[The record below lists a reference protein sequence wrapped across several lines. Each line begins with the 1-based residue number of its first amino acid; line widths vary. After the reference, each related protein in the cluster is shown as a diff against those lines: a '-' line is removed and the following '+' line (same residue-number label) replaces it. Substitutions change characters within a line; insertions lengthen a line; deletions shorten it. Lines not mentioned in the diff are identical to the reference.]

1 MSIWSKFRSKRFLT
15 VFVIVTALVI
25 CAIVA
30 LSVMVPAWATYKDYY
45 DKAIAEREHK
55 KYLNS
60 LPLELLGITANLGAG
75 VEFYDN
81 GKAAP
86 TTDDFEVMAHFT
98 EKGQERD
105 EMLMPSDFELIVPA
119 DFAQKGGTVT
129 IKYSWTS
136 PTAEEGAEPKVLTA
150 DVPVSLTHV
159 ALKKLTVTSKP
170 YRIYYSDEMSFKKE
184 GMEAK
189 AEYNDGSYVMLT
201 ERDLGVKTT
210 GTLEA
215 GMTAATVSYYDG
227 ESEVTADVPVTVVGA
242 SEYDDGDIVSID
254 TDGEVYLSE
263 GDILA
268 DVKPS
273 VRATYVSGN
282 RLLLG
287 DSNAYTVEGNTE
299 KASFMKN
306 CVITIRLK
314 DDSSISK
321 RVAATV
327 RNGIDAE
334 DAGKTGGKDV
344 TVTGWAYDEDG
355 MLIEDEAETTAVEG
369 ASELSFVLE
378 SDSIAKTNFSMRIAN
393 RTEEGGQIVPV
404 NLASVAKLT
413 VNGRYVPIDRNYVLA
428 AQSAADADK
437 YMFTDVYL
445 PDLTLNPGANDIKLT
460 FTSSAKLA
468 IDRLDLT
475 TKYEGKFYE
484 SMSDYISDCASTGSE
499 FALDIEKVRNWS
511 TTPGAYGHGMC
522 SDGTYLYVTYTR
534 WAQDLR
540 QMIVAKFDPVT
551 NEVVATSDWT
561 EAATYES
568 SAGITYYDGKIII
581 FYADGRTAGYVNASE
596 FTEGCKFTDY
606 DGFEFG
612 GLEGQTLR
620 DVYWNNVAQRFAV
633 WTGNNVW
640 IYDASKQEPIK
651 NIALPGDNM
660 GNPMRMTGSADYI
673 FINYSKDGTYTPV
686 LYLFDWEGNQVGR
699 VVIPNTIEAMD
710 VGSADNEKIV
720 NTARTNTQAIAYH
733 NGDFYFTALKF
744 NSNNQPDVPNNGA
757 DATAYMRASLPEVSI
772 DRDLNLNF
780 GEFLA
785 SCADEHYEP
794 QFEVVPATGSVGQI
808 GDVTSGYNM
817 GGISDGE
824 YIYLALNTGGNVSTA
839 IYKIDP
845 STYEVVA
852 NTVAVDTNIPRDE
865 SGEVV
870 SPNYGDNSQLMIKDG
885 VLYIFVIGN
894 KVYSIPL
901 SEIENGAKPVEA
913 TDLPFGKVTSGVG
926 RTDVLKGAY
935 WSDAVGRF
943 AVVDKTG
950 KMFLLEEDGTQVGDT
965 ITLRSY
971 SGMKVTSVT
980 GDDKYIYVA
989 YSVNNQ
995 TSVPFD
1001 IYTWDG
1007 TFVGS
1012 GAPEGIH
1019 LRQNVGEPEDGN
1031 PVHQP
1036 YNIQAIFFHDGEMY
1050 TTFCSW
1056 TNDDYRGDTG
1066 LYLWKMSADY
1076 TTYDQTERLIGLT
1089 VEDNGARKSYKTG
1102 ESFEADKITV
1112 YANYSDG
1119 KPSAEVTGYTVTPA
1133 TFTEPGN
1140 YPVTV
1145 SYTVGHVTV
1154 TAETPFDVEVRAPVS
1169 VSVNTDGA
1177 KKEYR
1182 VGESFDKSSV
1192 TMTVHYTNGSSE
1204 EVTDFD
1210 VDPKTFI
1217 STGETEV
1224 TFSYSDGTNTFVAAD
1239 KLTVNVSEALN
1250 FGDYVKEGGDTFTV
1264 TSVSGTRPV
1273 VPDVGTYTTG
1283 GTSDGRYVY
1292 VAMAT
1297 DTVGS
1302 DSGTVTIY
1310 QLDPMNDFSV
1320 VANQRIGDFGPSGDY
1335 DRMFVKDN
1343 TLYCILEAN
1352 KVYSISL
1359 GEDGTG
1365 FASNE
1370 FASAT
1375 LPFTGTDAEW
1385 NEELGRYAVR
1395 NGNNIYLYNE
1405 NGELVTD
1412 ADVTNTFTPSG
1423 TGTLSAIAS
1432 DEKYI
1437 YVSFRSD
1444 NQTSI
1449 PIVIYD
1455 WNGNLVGTCAPQS
1468 AGYPEAGYN
1477 TQAMFEYNGAMYA
1490 TVCSFGTAGY
1500 HMYVWAI
1507 TPVA

>member
-170 YRIYYSDEMSFKKE
+170 YRIYYSDEMSFAKE

-210 GTLEA
+210 GPLAA
-215 GMTAATVSYYDG
+215 GTTAATVSYNDG

-263 GDILA
+263 GDLLA
-268 DVKPS
+268 NVKPS

-334 DAGKTGGKDV
+334 KATATGGENK

-355 MLIEDEAETTAVEG
+355 MLVEDEAQTTAVEG

-428 AQSAADADK
+428 AQSAADAEK

-460 FTSSAKLA
+460 FVSPAKLA

-499 FALDIEKVRNWS
+499 FDLDIEKVVDWS
-511 TTPGAYGHGMC
+511 NEISGAYVHSIC
-522 SDGTYLYVTYTR
+522 SDGEYIYTGGTNYS
-534 WAQDLR
+534 QDNR
-540 QMIVAKFDPVT
+540 AFIVSKVDPET
-551 NEVVATSDWT
+551 GEVIATSNSSNAPMVR
-561 EAATYES
+561 EFCAGLMYYNGNIIAFKNGGGFMAAP
-568 SAGITYYDGKIII
+568 AGEGFTDGV
-581 FYADGRTAGYVNASE
+581 T
-596 FTEGCKFTDY
+596 FTEY
-606 DGFEFG
+606 EGFAFEE
-612 GLEGQTLR
+612 LEGQTIE
-620 DVYWNNVAQRFAV
+620 DVSWSNVAQRFAV
-633 WTGNNVW
+633 RIGSNVYL
-640 IYDASKQEPIK
+640 YDANFKQTDSFTLSSDSAGEIK
-651 NIALPGDNM
+651 
-660 GNPMRMTGSADYI
+660 RMTGSDDYI
-673 FINYSKDGTYTPV
+673 FFNFTRDGTYTPV
-686 LYLFDWEGNQVGR
+686 IHVYEWDGTYVGR
-699 VVIPNTIEAMD
+699 VLIPNTVALM
-710 VGSADNEKIV
+710 GSDIILKPEK
-720 NTARTNTQAIAYH
+720 TNTQAIAYH
-733 NGDFYFTALKF
+733 NGDFYFSALKF
-744 NSNNQPDVPNNGA
+744 SSENVGG
-757 DATAYMRASLPEVSI
+757 DASCIMRAWLPEVSV

-794 QFEVVPATGSVGQI
+794 QFEVVPATGSVGEI
-808 GDVTSGYNM
+808 GDVTSGYSM

-824 YIYLALNTGGNVSTA
+824 YIYMALNTGGNVSTA

-852 NTVAVDTNIPRDE
+852 NTVSVDTNIPRDE
-865 SGEVV
+865 SGNIVN
-870 SPNYGDNSQLMIKDG
+870 SNYGDNSQLMIKDG
-885 VLYIFVIGN
+885 VLYIFVFGN

-901 SEIENGAKPVEA
+901 TEIENGAKPVEA
-913 TDLPFGKVTSGVG
+913 TSLPFGVVTSGVG

-935 WSDAVGRF
+935 WSDPVGKF
-943 AVVDKTG
+943 AVIDKQNTL
-950 KMFLLEEDGTQVGDT
+950 FILNEDGTSSVDP
-965 ITLRSY
+965 IKLNSY

-989 YSVNNQ
+989 FSKNNQ
-995 TSVPFD
+995 TDVPFD

-1007 TFVGS
+1007 SFVGS

-1019 LRQNVGEPEDGN
+1019 LRQNVGETEDGN
-1031 PVHQP
+1031 PVHQQ
-1036 YNIQAIFFHDGEMY
+1036 YNIQAIFFHEGEMY
-1050 TTFCSW
+1050 VTFCTWESPA
-1056 TNDDYRGDTG
+1056 G

-1119 KPSAEVTGYTVTPA
+1119 KPRAKVTGYTVTPA
-1133 TFTEPGN
+1133 TFTEPGK

-1154 TAETPFDVEVRAPVS
+1154 TAETPFNVEVRAPAS
-1169 VSVNTDGA
+1169 VEVDVTNAKTD
-1177 KKEYR
+1177 YR

-1204 EVTDFD
+1204 KVTDFD

-1217 STGETEV
+1217 STGKTEV
-1224 TFSYSDGTNTFVAAD
+1224 TFSYSDGMNTVVSKD
-1239 KLTVNVSEALN
+1239 KLIVNVGEALN
-1250 FGDYVKEGGDTFTV
+1250 FGDYVKGGGKTFTV
-1264 TSVSGTRPV
+1264 TSVSGTSPV
-1273 VPDVGTYTTG
+1273 VPNVGMFTMG
-1283 GTSDGRYVY
+1283 GVSDGRYIY
-1292 VAMAT
+1292 ISMT
-1297 DTVGS
+1297 NGS
-1302 DSGTVTIY
+1302 NVDVY
-1310 QLDPMNDFSV
+1310 QLDPLDNFSV
-1320 VANQRIGDFGPSGDY
+1320 VSNKSITASGAD
-1335 DRMFVKDN
+1335 DWKRLFVKDGS
-1343 TLYCILEAN
+1343 LYCTIESG
-1352 KVYSISL
+1352 KTYSIAL

-1370 FASAT
+1370 FALT
-1375 LPFTGTDAEW
+1375 ELPFAGTSVTW
-1385 NEELGRYAVR
+1385 NENFGRYAVL
-1395 NGNNIYLYNE
+1395 NGGTVSLYDE
-1405 NGELVTD
+1405 HGALVTEK
-1412 ADVTNTFTPSG
+1412 DVTSTFTPQSSVSSVG
-1423 TGTLSAIAS
+1423 TISSVSS

-1437 YVSFRSD
+1437 YVSFRVND
-1444 NQTSI
+1444 QTTI
-1449 PIVIYD
+1449 PIEIYD
-1455 WNGNLVGTCAPQS
+1455 WNGNHVASCAPQS
-1468 AGYPEAGYN
+1468 AEYPTKSYN
-1477 TQAMFEYNGAMYA
+1477 VQSLFEYNGSMYA
-1490 TVCSFGTAGY
+1490 TICSFDTSAGGSGY
-1500 HMYVWAI
+1500 RMYVWAI
-1507 TPVA
+1507 TPVEQA

>member
-1 MSIWSKFRSKRFLT
+1 MSIWSKFKNKRFLT

-45 DKAIAEREHK
+45 DTAIAEREHK

-136 PTAEEGAEPKVLTA
+136 PTAEEGAEPTVLTA

-170 YRIYYSDEMSFKKE
+170 YRIYYSDEMSFEKE

-268 DVKPS
+268 NVKPS

-287 DSNAYTVEGNTE
+287 DSNAYTVEGNTAT
-299 KASFMKN
+299 ASFMKN

-314 DDSSISK
+314 GDPSVSK

-327 RNGIDAE
+327 RNGKDAE
-334 DAGKTGGKDV
+334 KATATGGENK

-355 MLIEDEAETTAVEG
+355 MLAQDEAETTAVEG
-369 ASELSFVLE
+369 ASELSFVLK

-428 AQSAADADK
+428 AQSAADVDK

-484 SMSDYISDCASTGSE
+484 SMSDYISECASAGSE
-499 FALDIEKVRNWS
+499 FALDIEKVVDWS
-511 TTPGAYGHGMC
+511 NEISGAYVHSIC
-522 SDGTYLYVTYTR
+522 SDGEYIYTGGTNYSQENR
-534 WAQDLR
+534 AF
-540 QMIVAKFDPVT
+540 IVSKVDPET
-551 NEVVATSDWT
+551 GEVIATSNSSNAPMVR
-561 EAATYES
+561 EFCAGLMYYNGNIIAFKNGGGFMAAP
-568 SAGITYYDGKIII
+568 AG
-581 FYADGRTAGYVNASE
+581 
-596 FTEGCKFTDY
+596 EGFTDGVTFTAY
-606 DGFEFG
+606 EGFAFEE
-612 GLEGQTLR
+612 LEGQTIE
-620 DVYWNNVAQRFAV
+620 DVSWSNVAQRFAV
-633 WTGNNVW
+633 RIGSNVYL
-640 IYDASKQEPIK
+640 YDANFKQTDSFTLSSDSAGEIK
-651 NIALPGDNM
+651 
-660 GNPMRMTGSADYI
+660 RMTGSDDYI
-673 FINYSKDGTYTPV
+673 FFNFTRDGTYTPV
-686 LYLFDWEGNQVGR
+686 IHVYEWDGTYVGR
-699 VVIPNTIEAMD
+699 VVIPNTVALM
-710 VGSADNEKIV
+710 GSDIILKPEK
-720 NTARTNTQAIAYH
+720 TNTQAIAYH
-733 NGDFYFTALKF
+733 NGDFYFSALKF
-744 NSNNQPDVPNNGA
+744 SSENVGG
-757 DATAYMRASLPEVSI
+757 DASCIMRASLPEVSI

-794 QFEVVPATGSVGQI
+794 QFEVVPATGSVGEV
-808 GDVTSGYNM
+808 GGVTNGYNM

-824 YIYLALNTGGNVSTA
+824 YIYLALNTGGNVSTS

-885 VLYIFVIGN
+885 VLYIFVFGN
-894 KVYSIPL
+894 KLYSIPL

-913 TDLPFGKVTSGVG
+913 TSLPFGVVTSGVG

-935 WSDAVGRF
+935 WSDPVGKF
-943 AVVDKTG
+943 AVIDKRNTL
-950 KMFLLEEDGTQVGDT
+950 FILNEDGTRSADP
-965 ITLRSY
+965 IKLNSY

-989 YSVNNQ
+989 FSKNNQ
-995 TSVPFD
+995 TDVPFD

-1007 TFVGS
+1007 KFVGS

-1019 LRQNVGEPEDGN
+1019 LRQNVGKDEQGN
-1031 PVHQP
+1031 PVHQQ
-1036 YNIQAIFFHDGEMY
+1036 YNIQAIFFHEGEMY

-1056 TNDDYRGDTG
+1056 NDDNYKGDTG

-1089 VEDNGARKSYKTG
+1089 VEDNGAKKSYKAG

-1119 KPSAEVTGYTVTPA
+1119 KPSEKVTGYTVTPA
-1133 TFTEPGN
+1133 TFTEQGK

-1154 TAETPFDVEVRAPVS
+1154 TAETQFDVEVYAPTS
-1169 VSVNTDGA
+1169 VEVDLSGA
-1177 KKEYR
+1177 KTEYR

-1192 TMTVHYTNGSSE
+1192 TMTVNYTNGSSEEVSE

-1210 VDPKTFI
+1210 VDPEVFI

-1224 TFSYSDGTNTFVAAD
+1224 TFSYSDGTNTFVAED

-1250 FGDYVKEGGDTFTV
+1250 FGDYVKEGGSTFTV
-1264 TSVSGTRPV
+1264 TSVSGTSPV

-1297 DTVGS
+1297 DMVGS
-1302 DSGTVTIY
+1302 ESGTVTIY
-1310 QLDPMNDFSV
+1310 QLDPMNNFSV

-1423 TGTLSAIAS
+1423 AGTLSAIAS

-1455 WNGNLVGTCAPQS
+1455 WNGKLVGTCAPQS

>member
-1 MSIWSKFRSKRFLT
+1 MSIWSKFKSKRFLT

-170 YRIYYSDEMSFKKE
+170 YRIYYSDEMSFEKE

-263 GDILA
+263 GDLLA
-268 DVKPS
+268 NVKPS

-287 DSNAYTVEGNTE
+287 DSNAYTVEGNTDT
-299 KASFMKN
+299 ASFMKN

-334 DAGKTGGKDV
+334 DATKTGGKDV
-344 TVTGWAYDEDG
+344 TETGWAYDEDG
-355 MLIEDEAETTAVEG
+355 MLIEDEAETIAVEG
-369 ASELSFVLE
+369 ASELSFVLK

-428 AQSAADADK
+428 AQSAADVGK

-460 FTSSAKLA
+460 FDSSANLA
-468 IDRLDLT
+468 IDRLDLS

-484 SMSDYISDCASTGSE
+484 SMSDYIFDCASTGSE
-499 FALDIEKVRNWS
+499 FALDIEKVVDWTRIGNMS
-511 TTPGAYGHGMC
+511 YAHGLC
-522 SDGTYLYVTYTR
+522 SDGEYIYTGGTNHSDGDR
-534 WAQDLR
+534 AF
-540 QMIVAKFDPVT
+540 IVSKVDPET
-551 NEVVATSDWT
+551 GEVIATSNSSNAPMVR
-561 EAATYES
+561 ESCAGLMYYNGNIIAFKNGGGFMAAPAGEGFTDGVTFTAYEGF
-568 SAGITYYDGKIII
+568 AFEGLDGIT
-581 FYADGRTAGYVNASE
+581 VN
-596 FTEGCKFTDY
+596 DI
-606 DGFEFG
+606 
-612 GLEGQTLR
+612 
-620 DVYWNNVAQRFAV
+620 YWNNAAQRFAV
-633 WTGNNVW
+633 RTSSNVLL
-640 IYDASKQEPIK
+640 YDANFNRVGSFAPTSDTAGGIK
-651 NIALPGDNM
+651 
-660 GNPMRMTGSADYI
+660 RMTGSDDYI
-673 FINYSKDGTYTPV
+673 FFNYSQDGTYTPV
-686 LYLFDWEGNQVGR
+686 IHVHDWDGNYIGR
-699 VVIPNTIEAMD
+699 VVIPNTLDLMGD
-710 VGSADNEKIV
+710 VVQDPKN
-720 NTARTNTQAIAYH
+720 TNTQGITYH
-733 NGDFYFTALKF
+733 NGDFWFSIIKF
-744 NSNNQPDVPNNGA
+744 GANGG
-757 DATAYMRASLPEVSI
+757 DASCIMRASLPEVSI

-913 TDLPFGKVTSGVG
+913 TDLPFGEVTSGVG

-935 WSDAVGRF
+935 WSDAVGKF

-1019 LRQNVGEPEDGN
+1019 LRQNVGEPEDGD

-1056 TNDDYRGDTG
+1056 TNDDYRGETG

-1177 KKEYR
+1177 KTEYR

-1224 TFSYSDGTNTFVAAD
+1224 TFSYSDGINTFVAAD

>member
-1 MSIWSKFRSKRFLT
+1 MSIWSKFKSKRFLT

-45 DKAIAEREHK
+45 DTAIAEREHK

-170 YRIYYSDEMSFKKE
+170 YRIYYSDEMSFEKE

-201 ERDLGVKTT
+201 ERDLEVKTT
-210 GTLEA
+210 GSLEA
-215 GMTAATVSYYDG
+215 GTTAATVSYNDD

-334 DAGKTGGKDV
+334 AAEKTDGEDV

-369 ASELSFVLE
+369 ARELSFVLE

-460 FTSSAKLA
+460 FDSSANLA
-468 IDRLDLT
+468 IDRLDLS

-484 SMSDYISDCASTGSE
+484 SMSDYISDCASTSSE
-499 FALDIEKVRNWS
+499 FDLDIEKVVDWTRI
-511 TTPGAYGHGMC
+511 GDKAYAHGLC
-522 SDGTYLYVTYTR
+522 SDGEYIYAASANSASLRDLVVTKIDPATGE
-534 WAQDLR
+534 ALASSNADNAP
-540 QMIVAKFDPVT
+540 MVTEDCAGVA
-551 NEVVATSDWT
+551 
-561 EAATYES
+561 
-568 SAGITYYDGKIII
+568 YYDGKIIVNL
-581 FYADGRTAGYVNASE
+581 ADGGFMAAPAGEGFVNGVTFTA
-596 FTEGCKFTDY
+596 Y
-606 DGFEFG
+606 DGFAFE
-612 GLEGQTLR
+612 GLDGITVN
-620 DVYWNNVAQRFAV
+620 DIYWNNAAQRFAV
-633 WTGNNVW
+633 RTSSNVLL
-640 IYDASKQEPIK
+640 YDANFKRVGSFALTADTAGGIK
-651 NIALPGDNM
+651 
-660 GNPMRMTGSADYI
+660 RMTGSDDYI
-673 FINYSKDGTYTPV
+673 FVNYSGNGTYTPV
-686 LYLFDWEGNQVGR
+686 IHVHDWDGNYIGR
-699 VVIPNTIEAMD
+699 VVIPNTLDLMGD
-710 VGSADNEKIV
+710 VVQDQN
-720 NTARTNTQAIAYH
+720 NTNTQGITYH
-733 NGDFYFTALKF
+733 NGDFWFSIIKF
-744 NSNNQPDVPNNGA
+744 GTSNGGDSSVV
-757 DATAYMRASLPEVSI
+757 MRASLPEVSI
-772 DRDLNLNF
+772 DRELNLNF

-794 QFEVVPATGSVGQI
+794 QFEVVPATGSVGEI

-913 TDLPFGKVTSGVG
+913 TDLPFGEVTSGVG

-935 WSDAVGRF
+935 WSDAVGKF

-1019 LRQNVGEPEDGN
+1019 LRQNVGEPEDGD

-1089 VEDNGARKSYKTG
+1089 VKDNGARKSYKTG

-1133 TFTEPGN
+1133 TFTEPGT

-1177 KKEYR
+1177 KTEYR

-1224 TFSYSDGTNTFVAAD
+1224 TFSYSDGINTFVAAD

-1500 HMYVWAI
+1500 RMYVWAI

>member
-45 DKAIAEREHK
+45 DTAIAEREHK

-129 IKYSWTS
+129 VKYTWTS
-136 PTAEEGAEPKVLTA
+136 PTAEEGTEPTVLTA
-150 DVPVSLTHV
+150 DVPVTLTHV
-159 ALKKLTVTSKP
+159 ALEKLTVTSKP
-170 YRIYYSDEMSFKKE
+170 YRIYYSDEMSFDKE

-215 GMTAATVSYYDG
+215 GTTAATVSYNDG

-263 GDILA
+263 GDLLA
-268 DVKPS
+268 NVKPS

-287 DSNAYTVEGNTE
+287 DSNAYTVEGNTDT
-299 KASFMKN
+299 ASFMKN

-334 DAGKTGGKDV
+334 KATATGGENK

-355 MLIEDEAETTAVEG
+355 MLIEDEAQTTAVEG
-369 ASELSFVLE
+369 ARELSFVLD

-428 AQSAADADK
+428 AQSAADVDK

-460 FTSSAKLA
+460 FGSSANLA

-484 SMSDYISDCASTGSE
+484 SMSDYISDCASTSSE
-499 FALDIEKVRNWS
+499 FDLDIEKVVDWTRI
-511 TTPGAYGHGMC
+511 GDKAYAHGLC
-522 SDGTYLYVTYTR
+522 SDGEYIYAASANSDSPRALVVTKIDPATGE
-534 WAQDLR
+534 ALASSNADNAP
-540 QMIVAKFDPVT
+540 MVTEDCAGVA
-551 NEVVATSDWT
+551 
-561 EAATYES
+561 
-568 SAGITYYDGKIII
+568 YYDGKIIVNLASGG
-581 FYADGRTAGYVNASE
+581 FMAAPAGEGFVNGVTFTA
-596 FTEGCKFTDY
+596 Y
-606 DGFEFG
+606 DGFAFE
-612 GLEGQTLR
+612 GLDGITVN
-620 DVYWNNVAQRFAV
+620 DIYWNNAAQRFAV
-633 WTGNNVW
+633 RTSSNVLL
-640 IYDASKQEPIK
+640 YDANFKRVGSFALTSDTAGGIK
-651 NIALPGDNM
+651 
-660 GNPMRMTGSADYI
+660 RMTGSDDYI
-673 FINYSKDGTYTPV
+673 FVNYSGNGTYTPV
-686 LYLFDWEGNQVGR
+686 IHVHDWDGNYIGR
-699 VVIPNTIEAMD
+699 VVIPNTRDLMGD
-710 VGSADNEKIV
+710 VVQDPDN
-720 NTARTNTQAIAYH
+720 TNTQGITYH
-733 NGDFYFTALKF
+733 NGDFWFSIIKF
-744 NSNNQPDVPNNGA
+744 GTSNGGDSSVV
-757 DATAYMRASLPEVSI
+757 MRASLPEVSI

-794 QFEVVPATGSVGQI
+794 QFEVVPATGSVGEI
-808 GDVTSGYNM
+808 GDVTSGYSM

-824 YIYLALNTGGNVSTA
+824 YIYMALNTGGNVSTA

-865 SGEVV
+865 SGNVV
-870 SPNYGDNSQLMIKDG
+870 NSNYGDNSQLMIKDG
-885 VLYIFVIGN
+885 VLYIFVFGN

-913 TDLPFGKVTSGVG
+913 TNLPFDEVTSGVG

-935 WSDAVGRF
+935 WSDPVGKF
-943 AVVDKTG
+943 AVIDKRNTL
-950 KMFLLEEDGTQVGDT
+950 FILNEDGTPSVDP
-965 ITLRSY
+965 IKLNSY

-989 YSVNNQ
+989 FSKNNQ
-995 TSVPFD
+995 TDVPFD

-1019 LRQNVGEPEDGN
+1019 LRQNVGVTEDGD
-1031 PVHQP
+1031 PVHQQ
-1036 YNIQAIFFHDGEMY
+1036 YNIQAIFFHEGEMY
-1050 TTFCSW
+1050 VTFCTWESPA
-1056 TNDDYRGDTG
+1056 G

-1089 VEDNGARKSYKTG
+1089 VADNGAKKSYKTG

-1119 KPSAEVTGYTVTPA
+1119 KPSEVITGYTVTPK
-1133 TFTEPGN
+1133 TFTEPGT

-1154 TAETPFDVEVRAPVS
+1154 TAKTPFDVEVYAPDSVKVDVS
-1169 VSVNTDGA
+1169 DA
-1177 KKEYR
+1177 KRDYR

-1192 TMTVHYTNGSSE
+1192 TMTVNYTNGSSE

-1210 VDPKTFI
+1210 VDPKTFT

-1224 TFSYSDGTNTFVAAD
+1224 TFSYSDGINTFVAEN

-1250 FGDYVKEGGDTFTV
+1250 FGDYVKEDGDTFTV
-1264 TSVSGTRPV
+1264 TSVSGNAPV
-1273 VPDVGTYTTG
+1273 APVGAYTMG
-1283 GTSDGRYVY
+1283 GVSDGRYIY
-1292 VAMAT
+1292 ISMT
-1297 DTVGS
+1297 NGS
-1302 DSGTVTIY
+1302 SVDVY
-1310 QLDPMNDFSV
+1310 QLDPLDNFSV
-1320 VANQRIGDFGPSGDY
+1320 VSNKSITASGAGDWK
-1335 DRMFVKDN
+1335 RMFVKDGS
-1343 TLYCILEAN
+1343 LYCTIESG
-1352 KVYSISL
+1352 KTYSIAL

-1370 FASAT
+1370 FALT
-1375 LPFTGTDAEW
+1375 ELPFAGTSVTW
-1385 NEELGRYAVR
+1385 NEALGRYAVL
-1395 NGNNIYLYNE
+1395 NDGNVSLYDE
-1405 NGELVTD
+1405 SGKLVT
-1412 ADVTNTFTPSG
+1412 AEGVTSTFKPTA
-1423 TGTLSAIAS
+1423 TGSVSSISS

-1444 NQTSI
+1444 GQTNI
-1449 PIVIYD
+1449 PIEIYD
-1455 WNGNLVGTCAPQS
+1455 WSGNHVASCAPNSASYPADKFNVQS
-1468 AGYPEAGYN
+1468 L
-1477 TQAMFEYNGAMYA
+1477 FEYNGSMYA

-1500 HMYVWAI
+1500 YMHVWAI

>member
-1 MSIWSKFRSKRFLT
+1 MSIWSKFKNKRFLT

-45 DKAIAEREHK
+45 DTAIAEREHK

-129 IKYSWTS
+129 VKYTWTS

-170 YRIYYSDEMSFKKE
+170 YRIYYSDEMSFEKE

-215 GMTAATVSYYDG
+215 GTTAATVSYNDG

-254 TDGEVYLSE
+254 TDGEVFLSE

-287 DSNAYTVEGNTE
+287 DSNAYTVEGNTAT
-299 KASFMKN
+299 ASFMKN

-314 DDSSISK
+314 GDPSVSK

-334 DAGKTGGKDV
+334 KATATGGENK

-355 MLIEDEAETTAVEG
+355 MLVEDEAQTTAVEG

-428 AQSAADADK
+428 AQSAADAEK

-460 FTSSAKLA
+460 FDKSANLA
-468 IDRLDLT
+468 IDRLDLS

-484 SMSDYISDCASTGSE
+484 SMSDYISDCASTGTE

-534 WAQDLR
+534 WAADLR

-581 FYADGRTAGYVNASE
+581 FYADGRTAGYVNAAD

-633 WTGNNVW
+633 WTGNTVW
-640 IYDASKQEPIK
+640 IYDASKQEAIK

-660 GNPMRMTGSADYI
+660 GYPMRMTGSADYI

-865 SGEVV
+865 SGNIVN
-870 SPNYGDNSQLMIKDG
+870 SNYGDNSQLMIKDG
-885 VLYIFVIGN
+885 VLYIFVFGN

-901 SEIENGAKPVEA
+901 SEIEDGAKPVEA
-913 TDLPFGKVTSGVG
+913 TNLPFDEVTSGVG

-935 WSDAVGRF
+935 WSDPVGKF
-943 AVVDKTG
+943 AVIDKRNTL
-950 KMFLLEEDGTQVGDT
+950 FILNEDGTRSVDP
-965 ITLRSY
+965 IKLNSY

-989 YSVNNQ
+989 FSKNNQ
-995 TSVPFD
+995 TDVPFD

-1007 TFVGS
+1007 KFVGS

-1019 LRQNVGEPEDGN
+1019 LRQNVGVTEDGD
-1031 PVHQP
+1031 PVHQQ
-1036 YNIQAIFFHDGEMY
+1036 YNIQAIFFHEGEMY
-1050 TTFCSW
+1050 VTFCTW
-1056 TNDDYRGDTG
+1056 EAPAG

-1089 VEDNGARKSYKTG
+1089 VEDNGAKKLYKAG

-1112 YANYSDG
+1112 YANFSDG
-1119 KPSAEVTGYTVTPA
+1119 KPSEKVTGYTVTPA
-1133 TFTEPGN
+1133 TFTEPGE

-1154 TAETPFDVEVRAPVS
+1154 TAETPFDVEVYAPDS
-1169 VSVNTDGA
+1169 VEVDLSDA
-1177 KKEYR
+1177 KRDYR

-1224 TFSYSDGTNTFVAAD
+1224 TFSYSDGTNTFVAED
-1239 KLTVNVSEALN
+1239 KLTVNVGEALN
-1250 FGDYVKEGGDTFTV
+1250 FGDYVAGGGNEFTTV
-1264 TSVSGTRPV
+1264 SVSGNAPV
-1273 VPDVGTYTTG
+1273 APVGTYTMG
-1283 GTSDGRYVY
+1283 GVSDGKYIY
-1292 VAMAT
+1292 ISMT
-1297 DTVGS
+1297 NGS
-1302 DSGTVTIY
+1302 NVDVY
-1310 QLDPMNDFSV
+1310 QLDPLDNFSV
-1320 VANQRIGDFGPSGDY
+1320 VSNKSITASGAGDWK
-1335 DRMFVKDN
+1335 RMFVKGGS
-1343 TLYCILEAN
+1343 LYCTIESG
-1352 KVYSISL
+1352 KTYSIAL

-1370 FASAT
+1370 FT
-1375 LPFTGTDAEW
+1375 LTELPFAGTSVTW
-1385 NEELGRYAVR
+1385 NEALGRYAVL
-1395 NGNNIYLYNE
+1395 NDGTVSLYDE
-1405 NGELVTD
+1405 SGALVT
-1412 ADVTNTFTPSG
+1412 AEGVTNTFKPTA
-1423 TGTLSAIAS
+1423 TGGVSSISS

-1437 YVSFRSD
+1437 YVSFKSD
-1444 NQTSI
+1444 GQTNI
-1449 PIVIYD
+1449 PIEIYD
-1455 WNGNLVGTCAPQS
+1455 WNGNHIASCAPNSASYPADGFNVQS
-1468 AGYPEAGYN
+1468 L
-1477 TQAMFEYNGAMYA
+1477 FEYNGSMYA

>member
-1 MSIWSKFRSKRFLT
+1 M
-15 VFVIVTALVI
+15 
-25 CAIVA
+25 
-30 LSVMVPAWATYKDYY
+30 
-45 DKAIAEREHK
+45 
-55 KYLNS
+55 
-60 LPLELLGITANLGAG
+60 
-75 VEFYDN
+75 
-81 GKAAP
+81 
-86 TTDDFEVMAHFT
+86 
-98 EKGQERD
+98 
-105 EMLMPSDFELIVPA
+105 
-119 DFAQKGGTVT
+119 
-129 IKYSWTS
+129 
-136 PTAEEGAEPKVLTA
+136 
-150 DVPVSLTHV
+150 
-159 ALKKLTVTSKP
+159 
-170 YRIYYSDEMSFKKE
+170 
-184 GMEAK
+184 
-189 AEYNDGSYVMLT
+189 
-201 ERDLGVKTT
+201 
-210 GTLEA
+210 
-215 GMTAATVSYYDG
+215 
-227 ESEVTADVPVTVVGA
+227 
-242 SEYDDGDIVSID
+242 
-254 TDGEVYLSE
+254 
-263 GDILA
+263 
-268 DVKPS
+268 
-273 VRATYVSGN
+273 
-282 RLLLG
+282 
-287 DSNAYTVEGNTE
+287 
-299 KASFMKN
+299 
-306 CVITIRLK
+306 
-314 DDSSISK
+314 
-321 RVAATV
+321 
-327 RNGIDAE
+327 
-334 DAGKTGGKDV
+334 
-344 TVTGWAYDEDG
+344 
-355 MLIEDEAETTAVEG
+355 
-369 ASELSFVLE
+369 
-378 SDSIAKTNFSMRIAN
+378 
-393 RTEEGGQIVPV
+393 
-404 NLASVAKLT
+404 
-413 VNGRYVPIDRNYVLA
+413 
-428 AQSAADADK
+428 
-437 YMFTDVYL
+437 
-445 PDLTLNPGANDIKLT
+445 
-460 FTSSAKLA
+460 
-468 IDRLDLT
+468 
-475 TKYEGKFYE
+475 
-484 SMSDYISDCASTGSE
+484 
-499 FALDIEKVRNWS
+499 
-511 TTPGAYGHGMC
+511 
-522 SDGTYLYVTYTR
+522 
-534 WAQDLR
+534 
-540 QMIVAKFDPVT
+540 
-551 NEVVATSDWT
+551 
-561 EAATYES
+561 
-568 SAGITYYDGKIII
+568 
-581 FYADGRTAGYVNASE
+581 
-596 FTEGCKFTDY
+596 
-606 DGFEFG
+606 
-612 GLEGQTLR
+612 
-620 DVYWNNVAQRFAV
+620 
-633 WTGNNVW
+633 
-640 IYDASKQEPIK
+640 
-651 NIALPGDNM
+651 
-660 GNPMRMTGSADYI
+660 
-673 FINYSKDGTYTPV
+673 
-686 LYLFDWEGNQVGR
+686 
-699 VVIPNTIEAMD
+699 VIPNTLDLMGD
-710 VGSADNEKIV
+710 VVQDPDN
-720 NTARTNTQAIAYH
+720 TNTQGITYH
-733 NGDFYFTALKF
+733 NGDFWFSIIKF
-744 NSNNQPDVPNNGA
+744 GTSNGGDSSVV
-757 DATAYMRASLPEVSI
+757 MRASLPEVSI

-794 QFEVVPATGSVGQI
+794 QFEVVPATGSVGEI
-808 GDVTSGYNM
+808 GNVTSGYNM

-824 YIYLALNTGGNVSTA
+824 YIYLALNTGGNVSTS

-852 NTVAVDTNIPRDE
+852 NTVAVDTNIPRNE
-865 SGEVV
+865 SGEVIN
-870 SPNYGDNSQLMIKDG
+870 SNYGDNSQLMIKDG
-885 VLYIFVIGN
+885 VLYIFVFGN

-901 SEIENGAKPVEA
+901 SEIEDGAKPVEA
-913 TDLPFGKVTSGVG
+913 TSLPFGVVTSGVG

-935 WSDAVGRF
+935 WSDPVGRF

-995 TSVPFD
+995 TNVPFD

-1019 LRQNVGEPEDGN
+1019 LRQNVGQDEQGN
-1031 PVHQP
+1031 PVHQQ
-1036 YNIQAIFFHDGEMY
+1036 YNIQAIFFHEGEMY
-1050 TTFCSW
+1050 VTFCTWESPA
-1056 TNDDYRGDTG
+1056 G

-1089 VEDNGARKSYKTG
+1089 VEDNGARKLYKAG

-1112 YANYSDG
+1112 TANYSDG
-1119 KPSAEVTGYTVTPA
+1119 KPSEVITGYTVTPK
-1133 TFTEPGN
+1133 TFTEPGT

-1154 TAETPFDVEVRAPVS
+1154 TAETPFDVEVYAPAS
-1169 VSVNTDGA
+1169 VEVDVTNAKTD
-1177 KKEYR
+1177 YR

-1192 TMTVHYTNGSSE
+1192 TMTVRYTNGSSE

-1217 STGETEV
+1217 TTGETEV
-1224 TFSYSDGTNTFVAAD
+1224 TFSYSDGMNTVVSAD
-1239 KLTVNVSEALN
+1239 KLTVNVGEALN
-1250 FGDYVKEGGDTFTV
+1250 FGDYVKGSGNTFTV
-1264 TSVSGTRPV
+1264 TSVSGTSPV
-1273 VPDVGTYTTG
+1273 VPNVGQFTTG

-1297 DTVGS
+1297 DMVGS

-1320 VANQRIGDFGPSGDY
+1320 VANQRINDFGPSGDY

-1359 GEDGTG
+1359 GEDGSG

-1490 TVCSFGTAGY
+1490 TVCSFGSAGY
-1500 HMYVWAI
+1500 RMYVWAI

>member
-45 DKAIAEREHK
+45 DTAIAEREHK

-170 YRIYYSDEMSFKKE
+170 YRIYYSDEMSFEKE

-201 ERDLGVKTT
+201 ERDLGVKTK
-210 GTLEA
+210 GPLEA
-215 GMTAATVSYYDG
+215 GMTAATVSYNDG

-242 SEYDDGDIVSID
+242 SEYYDGDIVSID

-268 DVKPS
+268 NVKPS

-334 DAGKTGGKDV
+334 DAGKTGGEDV

-355 MLIEDEAETTAVEG
+355 MLVEDEAQTTAVEG

-393 RTEEGGQIVPV
+393 RTKEGGQIVPV

-460 FTSSAKLA
+460 FVSPAKLA

-484 SMSDYISDCASTGSE
+484 SMSDYISECASTGSE
-499 FALDIEKVRNWS
+499 FDLDIEKVVDWTIIGNK
-511 TTPGAYGHGMC
+511 AYAHGLC
-522 SDGTYLYVTYTR
+522 SDGEYIYAASANSDSPRALVVTKIDPATGE
-534 WAQDLR
+534 ALASSNADNAP
-540 QMIVAKFDPVT
+540 MVTEDCAGVA
-551 NEVVATSDWT
+551 
-561 EAATYES
+561 
-568 SAGITYYDGKIII
+568 YYDGKIIVNL
-581 FYADGRTAGYVNASE
+581 ADGGFMAAPAGEGFVNGVTFTA
-596 FTEGCKFTDY
+596 Y
-606 DGFEFG
+606 DGFAFE
-612 GLEGQTLR
+612 GLDGITVN
-620 DVYWNNVAQRFAV
+620 DIYWNNAAQRFAV
-633 WTGNNVW
+633 RTSSNVLL
-640 IYDASKQEPIK
+640 YDANFKRVGSFALTADTAGGIK
-651 NIALPGDNM
+651 
-660 GNPMRMTGSADYI
+660 RMTGSDDYI
-673 FINYSKDGTYTPV
+673 FVNYSGNGTYTPV
-686 LYLFDWEGNQVGR
+686 IHVHDWDGNYIGR
-699 VVIPNTIEAMD
+699 VVIPNTLDLMGD
-710 VGSADNEKIV
+710 VVQDPN
-720 NTARTNTQAIAYH
+720 NTNTQGITYH
-733 NGDFYFTALKF
+733 NGDFWFSIIKF
-744 NSNNQPDVPNNGA
+744 GTSNGGDSSVV
-757 DATAYMRASLPEVSI
+757 MRASLPEVSI

-794 QFEVVPATGSVGQI
+794 QFEVVPATGSVGEI
-808 GDVTSGYNM
+808 GDVTQGYTM

-913 TDLPFGKVTSGVG
+913 TDLPFGEVTSGVG

-935 WSDAVGRF
+935 WSDAVGKF
-943 AVVDKTG
+943 TVVDKTG

-1007 TFVGS
+1007 SFVGS

-1019 LRQNVGEPEDGN
+1019 LRQNVGGTEGGD

-1264 TSVSGTRPV
+1264 TSVSGNAPV
-1273 VPDVGTYTTG
+1273 ASASRYTMG
-1283 GTSDGRYVY
+1283 GVSDGRYIYISMTNENGNVD
-1292 VAMAT
+1292 V
-1297 DTVGS
+1297 
-1302 DSGTVTIY
+1302 Y
-1310 QLDPMNDFSV
+1310 QLDPTDNFSV
-1320 VANQRIGDFGPSGDY
+1320 VSSKSITASGAD
-1335 DRMFVKDN
+1335 DWKRLFVKDGS
-1343 TLYCILEAN
+1343 LYCTIESG
-1352 KVYSISL
+1352 KTYSIAL

-1370 FASAT
+1370 FALT
-1375 LPFTGTDAEW
+1375 ELPFAGTSVTW
-1385 NEELGRYAVR
+1385 NEALGRYAVL
-1395 NGNNIYLYNE
+1395 NGGTVSLYDE
-1405 NGELVTD
+1405 SGALVT
-1412 ADVTNTFTPSG
+1412 AEGVTNTFTPKSSVSSVG
-1423 TGTLSAIAS
+1423 KISSVSS

-1437 YVSFRSD
+1437 YVSFRAD
-1444 NQTSI
+1444 GQTNI
-1449 PIVIYD
+1449 PIEIYD
-1455 WNGNLVGTCAPQS
+1455 WSGNHVASCAPNSASYPADGFNVQS
-1468 AGYPEAGYN
+1468 L
-1477 TQAMFEYNGAMYA
+1477 FEYNGSMYA

-1500 HMYVWAI
+1500 YMYVWAI